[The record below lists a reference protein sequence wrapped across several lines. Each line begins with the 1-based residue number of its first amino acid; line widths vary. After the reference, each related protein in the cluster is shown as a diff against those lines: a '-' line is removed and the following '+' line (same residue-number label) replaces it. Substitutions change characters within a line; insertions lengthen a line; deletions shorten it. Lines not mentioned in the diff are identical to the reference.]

1 MIVRS
6 HLACHGE
13 AIASVGADL
22 LAEPSLFNCGSC
34 GLLRYCA
41 RRAHDIV
48 LIGPIG
54 NRYSVN
60 WQSFRPASEATAIG
74 ASLGLHVARE
84 ALMRPTNESTLRARA
99 RKLGYSIHK
108 SRSRSI
114 DEDNLGKYALVKEDS
129 KNVVL
134 GERFDA
140 SLEEIA
146 EYLS

>member
-1 MIVRS
+1 MRRLHRS
-6 HLACHGE
+6 VLTFSPNHRCSIAE
-13 AIASVGADL
+13 AAG
-22 LAEPSLFNCGSC
+22 
-34 GLLRYCA
+34 YCA

-48 LIGPIG
+48 PIGPIG

-84 ALMRPTNESTLRARA
+84 ALTNESTLRARA

-108 SRSRSI
+108 SRLRSI
-114 DEDNLGKYALVKEDS
+114 DEDHFGQYALVKEDS
-129 KNVVL
+129 KSVVL